1 MRPSR
6 MARKLRARTIASRP
20 YHRNR
25 FSCAWR
31 ASSRA
36 WTVSR
41 SAAAALR
48 PAVGRTWSVILFSV
62 LLHDPKGDDV
72 ERQGD
77 AEQRQA
83 QAESRQRLGTV
94 ELLVAGQ

>member
-6 MARKLRARTIASRP
+6 MARKLSARTIASRP
-20 YHRNR
+20 YHRKR
-25 FSCAWR
+25 VSCAWR
-31 ASSRA
+31 AFSRA

-41 SAAAALR
+41 RATAALR

-72 ERQGD
+72 ERQRDG
-77 AEQRQA
+77 EQGQA
-83 QAESRQRLGTV
+83 QAERRQRLGTI